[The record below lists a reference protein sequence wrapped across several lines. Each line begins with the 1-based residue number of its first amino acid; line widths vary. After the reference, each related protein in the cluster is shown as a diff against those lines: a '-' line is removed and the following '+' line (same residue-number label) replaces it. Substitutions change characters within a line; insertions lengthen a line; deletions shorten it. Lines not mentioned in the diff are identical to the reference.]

1 MNLTTA
7 HSLWLAPLCVLLGI
21 GAAWLLYRGTREKN
35 GWSPALQWA
44 MGAFRAVVIALL
56 AFFLLEPM
64 VRVLV
69 REVRKP
75 VVVLAHDGSASL
87 LATGDTIAF
96 RNNYAQALGDLAKD
110 LGDRYEVREF
120 TYGSAVTEGLHFTQ
134 QEDQTDIDQLF
145 RSVYDRFAGPDLG
158 AVIIDGDGLY
168 NRGRDPRL
176 AAERLGVPVFAIM
189 LGDTTVR
196 PDLALRNVEHNRI
209 TYLGNQFPLL
219 VKWKADHLKG
229 KGTRLSVSHNG
240 KEVAGQ
246 DLTIAADPMMGEV
259 PLLIQADEAGLQRY
273 TITLR
278 PVEGEVTTA
287 NNRLDIYVDV
297 LDDRRKVLILARAPH
312 PDVAAIRNAMST
324 VEGYSVEQALAAD
337 FNGTIEE
344 YDLVVLHQLPAPDA
358 ALQALFKRIEKK
370 EIPTWTIL
378 GQKSD
383 LRQVSELGSGVVIEG
398 ARGSY
403 SDVQAGV
410 VPDFPLFTM
419 DPEDARA
426 LERFPPLQVPF
437 GRYALSRSA
446 TALLTQRVGPVR
458 TEYPLFAF
466 QAQTA
471 RRTAITCGE
480 GLWRWRLADMQ
491 MNNSTAHFDRLVQK
505 TVQFLALKQDKS
517 RFRVKG
523 EREFAQNEKVV
534 LDAELY
540 NASYEPVNTPEAE
553 IVLRNE
559 DGQELAYAFSRTGTG
574 YRLDAGIL
582 PAGRYTWQA
591 HTTLDRERLTAQGEF
606 LVKPMVAELM
616 NTVADHGLW
625 ENMAART
632 GGITTTAG
640 DLGAIASALKDRPE
654 LAARSYSH
662 NSFSDL
668 IGLRWLFFPLL
679 ILLSLEWA
687 LRRRS
692 GTY

>member
-21 GAAWLLYRGTREKN
+21 GAAWLLYRGTREKS

-44 MGAFRAVVIALL
+44 MGTFRALVIAML

-87 LATGDTIAF
+87 LATGDTTAF
-96 RNNYAQALGDLAKD
+96 RTNYAKALADLAKE
-110 LGDRYEVREF
+110 LEDRYEVREF
-120 TYGSAVTEGLHFTQ
+120 TYGSTISDGLQFAQ
-134 QEDQTDIDQLF
+134 REDQTDIDLLF

-158 AVIIDGDGLY
+158 AVVIDGDGLY

-196 PDLALRNVEHNRI
+196 PDLALRGVEHNRI

-219 VKWKADHLKG
+219 VKWKADHLNG
-229 KGTRLSVSHNG
+229 KATRLTVTHNG
-240 KEVAGQ
+240 KEVAAQ
-246 DLTIAADPMMGEV
+246 DLSITSDPMMAEV

-278 PVEGEVTTA
+278 LVEGEVTTA
-287 NNRLDIYVDV
+287 NNRLDLFVDV
-297 LDDRRKVLILARAPH
+297 LDDRRKVLVLARAPH
-312 PDVAAIRNAMST
+312 PDVAAIRNAMAS
-324 VEGYSVEQALAAD
+324 VEGYSVEQALSSD
-337 FNGTIEE
+337 FAGPIEG
-344 YDLVVLHQLPAPDA
+344 YDLVVLHQLPSPDA
-358 ALQALFKRIEKK
+358 ALQALFKRIEEK

-383 LRQVSELGSGVVIEG
+383 LRQASELGNGVVIEG
-398 ARGSY
+398 ARGSF

-410 VPDFPLFTM
+410 VPDFSLFTM

-446 TALLTQRVGPVR
+446 TALLTQRIGSVR

-491 MNNSTAHFDRLVQK
+491 LNNTTAHFDQLVQK

-517 RFRVKG
+517 RFRVKS
-523 EREFAQNEKVV
+523 EREFSQNEKVV

-540 NASYEPVNTPEAE
+540 NASYEPVNTPEANL
-553 IVLRNE
+553 VLKNE
-559 DGQELAYAFSRTGTG
+559 DGQELAYTFSRLGTG
-574 YRLDAGIL
+574 YRLDAGLL

-591 HTTLDRERLTAQGEF
+591 TTTMDQERLTAQGEF

-625 ENMAART
+625 QNMAART
-632 GGITTTAG
+632 GGVATTS
-640 DLGAIASALKDRPE
+640 DKLDAIPAALKDRPE

-662 NSFSDL
+662 TSFSDL

-679 ILLSLEWA
+679 LLLTLEWA

-692 GTY
+692 GSY

>member
-21 GAAWLLYRGTREKN
+21 GAAWLLYRGTREKS

-44 MGAFRAVVIALL
+44 MGTFRALVIALL

-64 VRVLV
+64 VRVLL

-87 LATGDTIAF
+87 LATGDTVAF
-96 RNNYAQALGDLAKD
+96 RDNYAQALGKLAKD
-110 LGDRYEVREF
+110 LGERYEVREF
-120 TYGSAVTEGLHFTQ
+120 TYGSQISDGLQFSQ
-134 QEDQTDIDQLF
+134 REDQTDIDQLF
-145 RSVYDRFAGPDLG
+145 RAVYDRFAGPDLG

-176 AAERLGVPVFAIM
+176 AAERLGVPVFPIM

-196 PDLALRNVEHNRI
+196 PDLALRGVDHNRI

-219 VKWKADHLKG
+219 VRWQADHLKG
-229 KGTRLSVSHNG
+229 RSTRLSVMHNG
-240 KEVAGQ
+240 KEVASQ
-246 DLTIAADPMMGEV
+246 DLSITADPMMAEV
-259 PLLIQADEAGLQRY
+259 PLLIQADAAGLQRF
-273 TITLR
+273 TISLR
-278 PVEGEVTTA
+278 AVDGETTTS
-287 NNRLDIYVDV
+287 NNRQDIYVDV
-297 LDDRRKVLILARAPH
+297 LDDRRNVLILAHAPH
-312 PDVAAIRNAMST
+312 PDVAAIRQAMAL
-324 VEGYSVEQALAAD
+324 VEGYSVEHALAAD
-337 FNGTIEE
+337 FKAPIEA
-344 YDLVVLHQLPAPDA
+344 YDLVILHQLPSPDA
-358 ALQALFKRIEKK
+358 ALQPLFRRIVEK

-378 GQKSD
+378 GQNSD
-383 LRQVSELGSGVVIEG
+383 LRQTSELGNGVVIEG

-410 VPDFPLFTM
+410 VPDFPLFNL
-419 DPEDARA
+419 DPEASRA

-437 GRYALSRSA
+437 GRYTLARSA
-446 TALLTQRVGPVR
+446 TTLLTQRIGAVR

-491 MNNSTAHFDRLVQK
+491 QNNSTAHFDQLVQK
-505 TVQFLALKQDKS
+505 TVQLLALKQDKS
-517 RFRVKG
+517 RFRVKSS
-523 EREFAQNEKVV
+523 REFAQNEKVV
-534 LDAELY
+534 MDAELY
-540 NASYEPVNTPEAE
+540 NASYEPVNTPEAS
-553 IVLRNE
+553 ITLTNE
-559 DGQELAYAFSRTGTG
+559 DGQELTYTFSRTENG

-582 PAGRYTWQA
+582 PAGRYTWKA
-591 HTTLDRERLTAQGEF
+591 ATTLDRELLTATGEF

-616 NTVADHGLW
+616 NTVADHDLW
-625 ENMAART
+625 KNMAART
-632 GGITTTAG
+632 GGLATTPDQLDAVTR
-640 DLGAIASALKDRPE
+640 ALQDRPE
-654 LAARSYSH
+654 LAARSYSYT
-662 NSFSDL
+662 SFSDL

-679 ILLSLEWA
+679 VLLTLEWA

-692 GTY
+692 GSY